1 LKRKR
6 GRKREEPGLIDRAM
20 GWSFASALLAGW
32 ANSGAGVLAVVG
44 VAVVTGLGVFLAA
57 AFLAGLLESAL
68 GGPRRAW
75 PVGWALSQSGACALV
90 APLSSENSGWVAAA
104 GIVVAVLGAAHLA
117 RPVSADRETA
127 PISTPARGPAA
138 PRSDLER
145 RADSLL
151 ADLRAALSRA
161 QDAHALV
168 DLPRLRREVEA
179 SARQLEQALAQ
190 LSQLEAA
197 PEGDGLGEL
206 RTQAEARVD
215 ALLEACRA
223 CRDALLAHEAAC
235 QLGDAAAISDGT
247 ARVQQA
253 TVALVELAPKS

>member
-1 LKRKR
+1 
-6 GRKREEPGLIDRAM
+6 M

-32 ANSGAGVLAVVG
+32 ANSGAGALAVVG

-75 PVGWALSQSGACALV
+75 PVGWAISQSGACALV

-117 RPVSADRETA
+117 RPVSTDAVASPAPAPAVAPVEARTA
-127 PISTPARGPAA
+127 
-138 PRSDLER
+138 LER
-145 RADSLL
+145 RADALL
-151 ADLRAALSRA
+151 DDLRAAMSRA

-179 SARQLEQALAQ
+179 SARQLEQALAH
-190 LSQLEAA
+190 LTQLEAA
-197 PEGDGLGEL
+197 PEGDGLSEL
-206 RTQAEARVD
+206 RAQARARVD
-215 ALLEACRA
+215 ALLDACRA